1 MPTFTQYQVDA
12 FSSKTFGGNPAAVV
26 PLDEWV
32 PNDLMQ
38 KIAMENNLAETAFFV
53 KKEMDGKEVF
63 ELRWFTPTT
72 EVDLCG
78 HATLASAHILFS
90 NGYNEKLITF
100 FSPRSG
106 ELTVEKKGNI
116 YTMNFPAD
124 EFHFIPTPPQIK
136 EALGITPLECYQGK
150 TDIMVVVANQSI
162 VEELEPDLKMLGQMP
177 GRGTLVTALG
187 NEVDFVSRCFF
198 PQAGV
203 DEDPTTGSAHT
214 TLTPYWA
221 TRLNKNELTATQLSS
236 RVGHLRCNYLGDRV
250 EISGE
255 AITFLEGK
263 IFV

>member
-1 MPTFTQYQVDA
+1 
-12 FSSKTFGGNPAAVV
+12 
-26 PLDEWV
+26 
-32 PNDLMQ
+32 
-38 KIAMENNLAETAFFV
+38 
-53 KKEMDGKEVF
+53 
-63 ELRWFTPTT
+63 
-72 EVDLCG
+72 
-78 HATLASAHILFS
+78 
-90 NGYNEKLITF
+90 
-100 FSPRSG
+100 
-106 ELTVEKKGNI
+106 
-116 YTMNFPAD
+116 
-124 EFHFIPTPPQIK
+124 
-136 EALGITPLECYQGK
+136 
-150 TDIMVVVANQSI
+150 MVVVANQSI